1 MDVGVVLDG
10 YLFHLSHSLT
20 MVGLFRLTGE
30 LRLQVLSSLYVYGM
44 ARRVGRVSQG
54 MWRRTVGPPG

>member
-1 MDVGVVLDG
+1 MDVGVVLAG

-30 LRLQVLSSLYVYGM
+30 LRLQVLSSHLAHDM
-44 ARRVGRVSQG
+44 ARRVGRG
-54 MWRRTVGPPG
+54 LCGFIKLGR